1 MQLPRGATV
10 AVVDG
15 EKLHLYCNGGNETDI
30 KLTALPPANVDAD
43 HRGSDPGHQASAAN
57 PDSHQAAEDGYA
69 IGVADILNREVL
81 ENRIAELLVI
91 AAPQTLGVLRKHY
104 HKALSAVLLGEL
116 HKDLTDH
123 SIKDIEKAIAS
134 A

>member
-1 MQLPRGATV
+1 MHLPSGATV

-15 EKLHLYCNGGNETDI
+15 EKLHLYRNGGTEGAI
-30 KLTALPPANVDAD
+30 KLTALPQAKVDAD

-57 PDSHQAAEDGYA
+57 PDSHQAGEDGYA
-69 IGVADILNREVL
+69 IGVVDILNREVL
-81 ENRIAELLVI
+81 EQRIAELLVI
-91 AAPQTLGVLRKHY
+91 AAPQTLGILRKRY

-116 HKDLTDH
+116 HKDLTGH
-123 SIKDIEKAIAS
+123 SIKDIEKAIIS

>member
-1 MQLPRGATV
+1 MHLPIGATV

-15 EKLHLYCNGGNETDI
+15 EKLHLYRNGGSDGDI
-30 KLTALPPANVDAD
+30 RLTALPQAKVDDD

-57 PDSHQAAEDGYA
+57 PDSHQAAADGHA
-69 IGVADILNREVL
+69 IGVIDILNREVL
-81 ENRIAELLVI
+81 EHRIAELLVI

-123 SIKDIEKAIAS
+123 SIKDIEKAIAF